1 MVKSTSHRESET
13 KLYLRNLLNI
23 TTVADKLLFSFL
35 IIVSISGYLFADKF
49 FQKTSSVVIEVDGRQ
64 VYRLPA
70 TENRTVP
77 VQGVYGYTYVEIS
90 DGRVRIS
97 GSPCS
102 NQLCVKH
109 GWISSGA
116 LVCLPNRV
124 VVTIEGRA
132 GKNNSTDAITG

>member
-35 IIVSISGYLFADKF
+35 IIVSISAYLFAYRF
-49 FQKTSSVVIEVDGRQ
+49 FPETSSVVIEVDGRQ
-64 VYRLPA
+64 VYLLPA
-70 TENRTVP
+70 NENRTVP
-77 VQGVYGYTYVEIS
+77 VKGAYGYTHVEIS

-97 GSPCS
+97 ASPCS
-102 NQLCVKH
+102 NKLCLKH
-109 GWISSGA
+109 GWIRSGA

-124 VVTIEGRA
+124 VVTIGGQT
-132 GKNNSTDAITG
+132 GKNTSTDAITG

>member
-13 KLYLRNLLNI
+13 KLYLRNILNI
-23 TTVADKLLFSFL
+23 TTFADKLLFSLL
-35 IIVSISGYLFADKF
+35 ILVSMSGYLFADKF
-49 FQKTSSVVIEVDGRQ
+49 NPESSSVVIEVDGRQ
-64 VYRLPA
+64 VYLLPA

-77 VQGVYGYTYVEIS
+77 VKGVYGYTYVEIS

-102 NQLCVKH
+102 NKLCIKH
-109 GWISSGA
+109 GWIGSGT

-124 VVTIEGRA
+124 VVTIG
-132 GKNNSTDAITG
+132 GQTGNNTSTDAITG